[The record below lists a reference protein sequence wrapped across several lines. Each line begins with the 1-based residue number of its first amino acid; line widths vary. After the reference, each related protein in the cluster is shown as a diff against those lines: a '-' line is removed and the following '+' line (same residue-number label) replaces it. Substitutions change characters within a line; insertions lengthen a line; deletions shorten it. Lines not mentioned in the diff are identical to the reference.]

1 MGKRRKYIGL
11 IGPEPRGFWKA
22 PEGVSAEQQ
31 RLREDVLRSFVK
43 KIIKDYA
50 VDQKKYI
57 ESDPEIS
64 DSIKYLFDEY
74 GNPPAN
80 APLEDIVR
88 ERKALEVNIRWLEAI
103 VVSLAWLLDDRERDE
118 VIHSLKEQKGES
130 MSETLWNIIRIRF
143 KEQGI
148 KNVQDIEVSI
158 NANRSIMKVVQFL
171 FYCSEPSD
179 VADMNRIDKEMTAKR
194 YIKELSAIIH
204 ELKAHLLKIKEIE
217 DAAFLYLEKAIR

>member
-1 MGKRRKYIGL
+1 MVKRRKHIGL
-11 IGPEPRGFWKA
+11 IGPEPKGFWKA

-50 VDQKKYI
+50 VEQERYI
-57 ESDPEIS
+57 EADPEMS
-64 DSIKYLFDEY
+64 ESIKYLFDEH

-103 VVSLAWLLDDRERDE
+103 TVSLAWLLDDTERDE
-118 VIHSLKEQKGES
+118 VIKAMKEQKGES
-130 MSETLWNIIRIRF
+130 MREMLWNIIRIRF

-148 KNVQDIEVSI
+148 KNVKDIEVSI
-158 NANRSIMKVVQFL
+158 NANRSIMKVVLFL
-171 FYCSEPSD
+171 FRCSEQSD
-179 VADMNRIDKEMTAKR
+179 AADMDKKEIEKTAKR
-194 YIKELSAIIH
+194 YIKELNAIIH

-217 DAAFLYLEKAIR
+217 DAAFLYLEKAIM